1 MRQLLCALAL
11 AALSA
16 TPAFADEPEGELNA
30 SPGAIATG
38 LIGDSNAEGVFEV
51 YPSEHD
57 VVVRHIR
64 SGLICRMPENNA
76 NRLIIFPQAARGEDV
91 ACETTDGHE
100 TIRLFATRFPFAT
113 TLRAQIDG
121 ASAVIT
127 RQHPDA
133 RPFPFSTAIA
143 ATGLPESSSA
153 HFIVT
158 NDGVRT
164 YTRVSVAIIGEWVIK
179 MRYTSPAADDTA
191 AREAAQL
198 SGRFWASVLQELP
211 SPLRR

>member
-16 TPAFADEPEGELNA
+16 APVFADEPEAELNA

-64 SGLICRMPENNA
+64 SGLICRMPEANA

-100 TIRLFATRFPFAT
+100 TIRLFATRFPFNT
-113 TLRAQIDG
+113 TLQAQVDG
-121 ASAVIT
+121 ASAVIA

-133 RPFPFSTAIA
+133 RAFAASTAIA
-143 ATGLPESSSA
+143 ATGLPESRSA
-153 HFIVT
+153 HFIIS
-158 NDGVRT
+158 NNGVRS
-164 YTRVSVAIIGEWVIK
+164 YTRVSVAVIDGWVIK
-179 MRYTSPAADDTA
+179 MRYTAPAADDTA

-198 SGRFWASVLQELP
+198 SGRFWAGVLQEMPL
-211 SPLRR
+211 PLRR

>member
-16 TPAFADEPEGELNA
+16 SPARADPPEGELQA

-38 LIGDSNAEGVFEV
+38 LIGDSGADGVFEV

-64 SGLICRMPENNA
+64 SGLICRMPEDHA
-76 NRLIIFPQAARGEDV
+76 NRLIVFPQAARGEDV
-91 ACETTDGHE
+91 ACETSDGRE
-100 TIRLFATRFPFAT
+100 TIRVFATRFSFPT
-113 TLRAQIDG
+113 TLQAQIDG
-121 ASAVIT
+121 ASAAIV

-133 RPFPFSTAIA
+133 HPINLSTAVA
-143 ATGLPESSSA
+143 LTGLPESRSA
-153 HFIVT
+153 QFIIS
-158 NDGVRT
+158 NGGVRT
-164 YTRVSVAIIGEWVIK
+164 YTRVSVAVINGWVFK
-179 MRYTSPAADDTA
+179 MRYTAPAADDTA

-198 SGRFWASVLQELP
+198 SGRFWAGVLQELP
-211 SPLRR
+211 LTLRR